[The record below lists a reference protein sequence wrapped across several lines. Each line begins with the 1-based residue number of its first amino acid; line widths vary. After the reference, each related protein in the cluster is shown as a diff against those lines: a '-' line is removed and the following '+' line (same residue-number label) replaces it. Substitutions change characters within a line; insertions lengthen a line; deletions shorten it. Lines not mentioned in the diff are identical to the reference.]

1 MSTKRLLLTTALCVT
16 LASPPAHAVDVVTNP
31 VSDFLSK
38 ALGEAQVA
46 ATAAVETAVA
56 AMSKLQNLTLIAG
69 FNQVSNY
76 LKGQTASMVQ
86 LFDASNTANATFQ
99 RQMRNAGIVADHSV
113 SPMACLA
120 LDQGQSAS
128 VASAQADKVTIIL
141 SSVTDARGEG
151 GPGNPAYSGAGQAAE
166 ANRVL
171 HLRRYCG
178 ALDVEA
184 GICSGVSQ
192 RENGDQRAASMFG
205 QPTYAT
211 QADIDAAND
220 YASSLLQPTPPP
232 PLRADAR
239 KGLDG
244 AQAEQQRKSY
254 NARMSLSRWITN
266 GLVGMRASAVVL
278 SADQQAQQ
286 RTIGRTATTNGS
298 EYEAIDLE
306 VSRRYGNV
314 GWNVALEKMPSA
326 APILR
331 EVARQLAFQAHLTWL
346 DSKLRMQETA
356 ALAALNAADA
366 ERDRAEHQTPTA
378 PLPLIGAR

>member
-1 MSTKRLLLTTALCVT
+1 MRKAKLLAASALTAAMLC
-16 LASPPAHAVDVVTNP
+16 ASPARADIPVTNP
-31 VSDFLSK
+31 ISDLLSNVLAK
-38 ALGEAQVA
+38 AQAEAA
-46 ATAAVETAVA
+46 LIY
-56 AMSKLQNLTLIAG
+56 SNLNISTLTMG

-76 LKGQTASMVQ
+76 LKGQTASMIQ

-99 RQMRNAGIVADHSV
+99 RQVRNAGIVADHAV
-113 SPMACLA
+113 SPAACLA
-120 LDQGQSAS
+120 LDQGQSTS
-128 VASAQADKVTIIL
+128 VAGAQADRVTVIL
-141 SSVTDARGEG
+141 SGVTDARGEG
-151 GPGNPAYSGAGQAAE
+151 GPGNPAYSGAAQAAE

-184 GICSGVSQ
+184 GICGTVSQ
-192 RENGDQRAASMFG
+192 RENGDQRAASLLA
-205 QPTYAT
+205 QATYAT

-220 YASSLLQPTPPP
+220 YASTLLQPTPPP

-239 KGLDG
+239 RGLDG
-244 AQAEQQRKSY
+244 VQAEQQRKTY
-254 NARMSLSRWITN
+254 NARMSLSRWTTN

-286 RTIGRTATTNGS
+286 RAMGRTPTANGS

-314 GWNVALEKMPSA
+314 GWNVALERMPTT

-331 EVARQLAFQAHLTWL
+331 EVSRQLAFQAHLTWL
-346 DSKLRMQETA
+346 DTKLHMQEAA

-366 ERDRAEHQTPTA
+366 ERDRAAHQTPTA

>member
-1 MSTKRLLLTTALCVT
+1 
-16 LASPPAHAVDVVTNP
+16 
-31 VSDFLSK
+31 
-38 ALGEAQVA
+38 
-46 ATAAVETAVA
+46 
-56 AMSKLQNLTLIAG
+56 
-69 FNQVSNY
+69 
-76 LKGQTASMVQ
+76 
-86 LFDASNTANATFQ
+86 
-99 RQMRNAGIVADHSV
+99 MRNAGIVADHSV
-113 SPMACLA
+113 SPAACLA

-128 VASAQADKVTIIL
+128 VAAAQADKVTIIL

-151 GPGNPAYSGAGQAAE
+151 GPGNPAYSGAAQAAE

-171 HLRRYCG
+171 HLSRYCG

-184 GICSGVSQ
+184 GICGAVSL
-192 RENGDQRAASMFG
+192 RENGDQRAASLFG
-205 QPTYAT
+205 QPTYAA

-266 GLVGMRASAVVL
+266 GLVGMRASAAVL

-286 RTIGRTATTNGS
+286 SAMGRTPTANGS

-306 VSRRYGNV
+306 VSRRYGNQ
-314 GWNVALEKMPSA
+314 GWNVALEKMPTA

-366 ERDRAEHQTPTA
+366 ERDRASHQTPTA
-378 PLPLIGAR
+378 PLPLIGSR

>member
-1 MSTKRLLLTTALCVT
+1 MNIKRLLATTALCFT
-16 LASPPAHAVDVVTNP
+16 LASPPAHAFEVTNP
-31 VSDFLSK
+31 ISDFLSK
-38 ALGEAQVA
+38 ALSQAQVT

-56 AMSKLQNLTLIAG
+56 AMSKLQNITLIAG

-76 LKGQTASMVQ
+76 LKGQTASMMQ

-99 RQMRNAGIVADHSV
+99 RQVRNAGIVADHSV
-113 SPMACLA
+113 SPAACLA

-128 VASAQADKVTIIL
+128 VAGAQADRVTIIL
-141 SSVTDARGEG
+141 SGVTDARGEG
-151 GPGNPAYSGAGQAAE
+151 GPGNPAYSGAAQAAE

-184 GICSGVSQ
+184 GICGAVSQ
-192 RENGDQRAASMFG
+192 RENGDQRAASLFG
-205 QPTYAT
+205 QPTYAA

-244 AQAEQQRKSY
+244 VQAEQQRKAY
-254 NARMSLSRWITN
+254 NARMSLSRWVTN

-286 RTIGRTATTNGS
+286 RAMGRASTANGS

-314 GWNVALEKMPSA
+314 GWNVALERMPTA
-326 APILR
+326 ATILR
-331 EVARQLAFQAHLTWL
+331 EVSRQLAFQAHLTWL
-346 DSKLRMQETA
+346 DSKLHMQETA
-356 ALAALNAADA
+356 ALAAMNAADA
-366 ERDRAEHQTPTA
+366 ERDRAAHQTPTT